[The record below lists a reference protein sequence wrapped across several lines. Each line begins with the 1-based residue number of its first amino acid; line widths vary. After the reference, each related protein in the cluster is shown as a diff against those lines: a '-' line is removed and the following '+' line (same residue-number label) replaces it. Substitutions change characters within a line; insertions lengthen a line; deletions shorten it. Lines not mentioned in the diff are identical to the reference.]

1 MKNTKSNP
9 FLTYQLDVFTPK
21 KDVILDAT
29 PSIKL
34 YKLTDKFILS
44 EFTHGE
50 LLLLF
55 YIINNIGRSKDS
67 IKLKIDEL
75 AKQTGK
81 SRRTINYAI
90 KGLIGKE
97 FISKQENTQ
106 STYWINPY
114 ILFRGNRVNYF
125 EQNNPDLINKIYKK
139 SFAKT

>member
-67 IKLKIDEL
+67 IKLKIDGL